1 MVKSLVLLTYNK
13 NFVNTTRII
22 VLMSCTRQKRPFQP
36 NRLIKT
42 RSILIKNFRNE
53 NQTL

>member
-13 NFVNTTRII
+13 NFVNTTKII
-22 VLMSCTRQKRPFQP
+22 VLMSCTRQKRPFQ